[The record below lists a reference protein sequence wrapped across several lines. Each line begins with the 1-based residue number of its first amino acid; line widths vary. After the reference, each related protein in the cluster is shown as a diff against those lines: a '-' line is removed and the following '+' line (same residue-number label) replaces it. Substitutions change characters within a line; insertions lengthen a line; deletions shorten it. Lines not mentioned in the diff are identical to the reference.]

1 MLAPTPFIIGLTSD
15 FTIQKKLRKLPNE
28 IWEVE
33 IDSAIINPPTG
44 MTVEDLPSFPEPE
57 GKILRY
63 HLKQVCHLSLI
74 SGVYVIMGVI
84 YMYWG
89 AIHGNINFRF

>member
-1 MLAPTPFIIGLTSD
+1 
-15 FTIQKKLRKLPNE
+15 LRKLPNE

-44 MTVEDLPSFPEPE
+44 MTLEDLPSFPEPE

-63 HLKQVCHLSLI
+63 HLKQVSHSSLL
-74 SGVYVIMGVI
+74 SGVIMRAI

-89 AIHGNINFRF
+89 EIDGNTNFRF

>member
-1 MLAPTPFIIGLTSD
+1 M
-15 FTIQKKLRKLPNE
+15 RKLPNE

-44 MTVEDLPSFPEPE
+44 MTLEDLPSFPEPE

-63 HLKQVCHLSLI
+63 HLKQVCHLSLL
-74 SGVYVIMGVI
+74 SGVYVKPIMRAI

-89 AIHGNINFRF
+89 AIDGNTNFRF

>member
-1 MLAPTPFIIGLTSD
+1 M
-15 FTIQKKLRKLPNE
+15 RKLPNE

-44 MTVEDLPSFPEPE
+44 MTLEDLPSFPEPE

-63 HLKQVCHLSLI
+63 HLKQVCNSSLLT
-74 SGVYVIMGVI
+74 GVYIKPIMRAI

-89 AIHGNINFRF
+89 AINENKNFRF